1 MKFWEN
7 DMLCVQI
14 KVMPV
19 GNYRSVDASN
29 RCDRHQR
36 KSSFSGVAK
45 VVKFFGVNPVKS
57 TLLSFRF
64 LV

>member
-7 DMLCVQI
+7 DMLYGSI
-14 KVMPV
+14 NDMV

-29 RCDRHQR
+29 LCDRHQR

-45 VVKFFGVNPVKS
+45 VVEFCDVNPVKP

-64 LV
+64 VI